1 MHWLVRFFT
10 QLREFIPPDLTPSYL
25 WAARVP
31 LSQTVEIAAGAMFFA
46 LTIGLLL
53 ALIIGARLPGS
64 RLLYSFLVA
73 LRSIPDLTLAIL
85 CVVIVGIGPGAGM
98 IAIAVYYGAAM
109 GKVCGD
115 LFISADPGPVESLS
129 ATGATPFTVAFY
141 GLLPLRLKDLL
152 TYGAYDFECAM
163 RAAVIVG
170 AVGAGGIGTELVGTI
185 NNTDYRRVTTLVLL
199 LVALIAVFDKLAF
212 LIRKHPSLLLG
223 FAAAGLFS
231 AWECR
236 PQMFA
241 LAHTLE
247 VLGRMW
253 PPHLTPD
260 QIHGLP
266 ELVGETLLIA
276 FGGTA
281 LAVVIAF
288 PLGAL
293 AARNLAPAVLCIP
306 TRRFLELLRAIPEVV
321 WGLLLVGMA
330 VIGPSA
336 GMLALALH
344 SAGVFGKLYA
354 ESFENVTPEPVMA
367 LAATGG
373 PGIAV
378 ASFGILPLA
387 FPPMAIH
394 TLFRFE
400 WNIRAATIVGM
411 IGAGG
416 IGSALYNAQQL
427 FFYDQMLAYVLI
439 TCALVI
445 VVDSANSQLRKR
457 WRVTEGRI

>member
-1 MHWLVRFFT
+1 MHWLESFLS
-10 QLREFIPPDLTPSYL
+10 QLRQFIPPDLSPSYL
-25 WAARVP
+25 WAERVP
-31 LSQTVEIAAGAMFFA
+31 LWQTVEIAAGAMFFA

-64 RLLYSFLVA
+64 RVLYSALVA

-85 CVVIVGIGPGAGM
+85 CVVILGIGPGAGM
-98 IAIAVYYGAAM
+98 LAIALYYGAAM

-115 LFISADPGPVESLS
+115 LFISADPGPVESLR
-129 ATGATPFTVAFY
+129 ATGATSFTVAFY
-141 GLLPLRLKDLL
+141 GLLPLRLKDML

-185 NNTDYRRVTTLVLL
+185 NSTEYHRATTLILL
-199 LVALIAVFDKLAF
+199 LVALVGIFDMTAA
-212 LIRKHPSLLLG
+212 LIRRYPALLLG
-223 FAAAGLFS
+223 FAVGGLYS
-231 AWECR
+231 AWDCR

-241 LAHTLE
+241 LRHTFR
-247 VLGRMW
+247 VLAQMW
-253 PPHLTPD
+253 PPHLAPE

-266 ELVGETLLIA
+266 RLVGETLLIA

-281 LAVVIAF
+281 LAVLFAY
-288 PLGAL
+288 PLGLA
-293 AARNLAPAVLCIP
+293 AARNLAPVLLHVP
-306 TRRFLELLRAIPEVV
+306 ARRFLELLRAIPEVV
-321 WGLLLVGMA
+321 WGLLLVCLA
-330 VIGPSA
+330 VLGPRA
-336 GMLALALH
+336 GILALALH
-344 SAGVFGKLYA
+344 STGVFGKLYA
-354 ESFENVTPEPVMA
+354 ESIENVTPEPVMA

-373 PGIAV
+373 PRMAV
-378 ASFGILPLA
+378 AGFGLLPLA

-400 WNIRAATIVGM
+400 WNTRAATIVGM

-439 TCALVI
+439 TCVLVI
-445 VVDSANSQLRKR
+445 VIDLANSELRRR
-457 WRVTEGRI
+457 WKVTEGRI

>member
-1 MHWLVRFFT
+1 MRWLESFLS
-10 QLREFIPPDLTPSYL
+10 QLRQFLPPDLSPSYI
-25 WAARVP
+25 WAERAP
-31 LSQTVEIAAGAMFFA
+31 LLQTVEIAAAGMFFA

-64 RLLYSFLVA
+64 RLLYSSLVA

-98 IAIAVYYGAAM
+98 LAIALYYGAAM

-115 LFISADPGPVESLS
+115 LFVSADPGPVESLS
-129 ATGATPFTVAFY
+129 ATGASPFTVAFY

-185 NNTDYRRVTTLVLL
+185 NGTEYHRATTLILL
-199 LVALIAVFDKLAF
+199 LVALVAIFDLLASLVRKYPVLLLAF
-212 LIRKHPSLLLG
+212 
-223 FAAAGLFS
+223 AAGGLLS
-231 AWECR
+231 AWDCR
-236 PQMFA
+236 PQRFA
-241 LAHTLE
+241 VLHTLR
-247 VLGRMW
+247 VLGGMW
-253 PPHLTPD
+253 PPHLTPE
-260 QIHGLP
+260 QIHDLP
-266 ELVGETLLIA
+266 QLISETLLIA
-276 FGGTA
+276 FAGTA
-281 LAVVIAF
+281 LAIAFAF
-288 PLGAL
+288 PLGAA
-293 AARNLAPAVLCIP
+293 AARNLSPMVLHVP
-306 TRRFLELLRAIPEVV
+306 VRRFLELLRAIPEVV
-321 WGLLLVGMA
+321 WGLLLVSTA
-330 VIGPSA
+330 VIGPRA
-336 GMLALALH
+336 GILALALH
-344 SAGVFGKLYA
+344 STGVFGKLYA
-354 ESFENVTPEPVMA
+354 ESIENVTPEPVMA

-373 PGIAV
+373 PRIAI
-378 ASFGILPLA
+378 ASFGLWPLA

-445 VVDSANSQLRKR
+445 VIDIGNSELRKR
-457 WRVTEGRI
+457 WKVTEGRI

>member
-1 MHWLVRFFT
+1 MHWLEGFLSQFRQFF
-10 QLREFIPPDLTPSYL
+10 PPDLSPSYV
-25 WAARVP
+25 WAQRIP
-31 LSQTVEIAAGAMFFA
+31 LLQTVEIAAAGMFFA

-53 ALIIGARLPGS
+53 ALIIGARLPGW
-64 RLLYSFLVA
+64 RLLYSALVA
-73 LRSIPDLTLAIL
+73 LRSIPDLTLAIV
-85 CVVIVGIGPGAGM
+85 CVVIVGLGPGAGTL
-98 IAIAVYYGAAM
+98 AIALYYGAAM

-129 ATGATPFTVAFY
+129 ATGATSFTVAFY

-185 NNTDYRRVTTLVLL
+185 NGTDYRRATTLILL
-199 LVALIAVFDKLAF
+199 LVALVAIFDKLAS
-212 LIRKHPSLLLG
+212 LIRKYPAFLLV
-223 FAAAGLFS
+223 FAAGGLFS
-231 AWECR
+231 AWDCR

-241 LAHTLE
+241 LAHTLD
-247 VLGRMW
+247 VLRRMW
-253 PPHLTPD
+253 PPHLAPE
-260 QIHGLP
+260 QIRGLP
-266 ELVGETLLIA
+266 ALIGETLLIA
-276 FGGTA
+276 FGGTT
-281 LAVVIAF
+281 LAVLFAF

-293 AARNLAPAVLCIP
+293 AARNLAPTFLHVP
-306 TRRFLELLRAIPEVV
+306 VRRFLELLRAIPEVV
-321 WGLLLVGMA
+321 WGLLLVCMA
-330 VIGPSA
+330 VIGPRA
-336 GMLALALH
+336 GIFALALH
-344 SAGVFGKLYA
+344 STGVFGKLYA
-354 ESFENVTPEPVMA
+354 ESIENVAPEPVIA

-373 PGIAV
+373 PRIAV
-378 ASFGILPLA
+378 ASFGLLPLA

-445 VVDSANSQLRKR
+445 LIDLANAQVRKR